1 MRLMRRF
8 FSRWQNWI
16 SVLLILTY
24 VGVAIAAPYLAPK
37 KSNDPTAFVRV
48 GRATEGEPQPPGE
61 KAPLGML
68 PFGID
73 VYHPLVWGSR
83 DALQFGLIVTL
94 STALF
99 GVLYGATSGFVGN
112 RLGNFMIRLSDSFLA
127 FPPIAGVVLLQQLY
141 VTSITAV
148 GGFIMPT
155 GEIFSFSDEPLQVT
169 LIQSLLEHVNPLM
182 LSLIVFSWMPY
193 ARLVHSIVLTLK
205 QTEFVQAAR
214 ALGGSTPWIIRKH
227 ILRNSPGPAIV
238 LAARDVGGVVL
249 LQATLT
255 FIRIGG
261 DSIWGQM
268 LAQGRN
274 WVIGPG
280 GSLLRYWWVFLPPTL
295 AVMLFGIAWNMFG
308 DGINDVLE
316 PTSQGALRRP
326 SFWSRIMQRDEN
338 EPLPEADRVPESISE
353 PLPQET
359 PAGEEQSAPTQP
371 VPRIKLPDGADP
383 LLATARGYLS
393 NEDVPRALHAYGH
406 LIRRGRAVVEAL
418 PDLAQLAKRY
428 PRDPQVWQT
437 LGDALTRAGQVDH
450 AAQSYERAR
459 RLAQPETAPADPSQ

>member
-1 MRLMRRF
+1 MRRF

-24 VGVAIAAPYLAPK
+24 AGVAIAAPYLAPK
-37 KSNDPTAFVRV
+37 KPNDPSAFVRV
-48 GRATEGEPQPPGE
+48 GRATEGEPQPPNE

-68 PFGID
+68 PFGMD

-127 FPPIAGVVLLQQLY
+127 FPPIAGLIFLQQLLL
-141 VTSITAV
+141 TTI
-148 GGFIMPT
+148 GFM
-155 GEIFSFSDEPLQVT
+155 GELNFYSPFFPQTVDPQGPPPLIV
-169 LIQSLLEHVNPLM
+169 SLFERINPLM
-182 LSLIVFSWMPY
+182 LSLIVLSWMPY

-205 QTEFVQAAR
+205 ETEFVQAAR

-227 ILRNSPGPAIV
+227 ILRNSTGPAIV

-255 FIRIGG
+255 FIQIGG
-261 DSIWGQM
+261 GSIWGEM
-268 LAQGRN
+268 LSQGRN
-274 WVIGPG
+274 WVIGAG
-280 GSLLRYWWVFLPPTL
+280 GNLLRYWWVFLPPTF

-308 DGINDVLE
+308 DGLHDVLE
-316 PTSQGALRRP
+316 PTSQGAYHALRGR
-326 SFWSRIMQRDEN
+326 SFWPWRKEQAQTQETTEERLPVAIQPEN
-338 EPLPEADRVPESISE
+338 PPSVEEAPLPS
-353 PLPQET
+353 
-359 PAGEEQSAPTQP
+359 QP
-371 VPRIKLPDGADP
+371 VKKTTSTNGGDP
-383 LLATARGYLS
+383 ILITARDYVSRGDLLQ
-393 NEDVPRALHAYGH
+393 ALHGYGF
-406 LIRRGRAVVEAL
+406 LIQRGRSMDEVL
-418 PDLAQLAKRY
+418 PDLARLAKNH

-437 LGDALTRAGQVDH
+437 LGDALARAGREEH
-450 AAQSYERAR
+450 ANQSYEQAR
-459 RLAQPETAPADPSQ
+459 TLRDGS